1 MRSEHPKEI
10 YKQSGVKWKSFSIT
24 IVTAILILMTYS
36 GLLPVIEGAEMENV
50 VSIHSST
57 DSLKLIYKDVDASK
71 FPCIVSLVTVTNDIG
86 FIVDKLDENNF
97 EVREDNVRELPI
109 EVVELFDPDIDVN
122 VVLTIDQSNS
132 MRGQP
137 IRDAKAAASIF
148 VELMQSKDQSAIV
161 SFASQSR
168 TTHPFSNDKNS
179 LIAAISGIN
188 VMGGTAIFDALIY
201 SAELT
206 KSKLNNRVIILM
218 TDGGD
223 NSSQQTY
230 EEALNALVSL
240 KVRVFTIGLGLD
252 RNSSAEN
259 VLKNLAGATGGMYY
273 YSPSSSDLEEIYRA
287 ISMLLHH
294 RYRISYT
301 THNPAKDGTL
311 RHVRIDVIV
320 RNNTNSDTAS
330 YRAPYEVD
338 PVDPIDTVEP
348 IESDDPVFEVLP
360 NPFTPNDDGLND
372 RTEFRQRNGVP
383 LNWGISIMDRYGRMI
398 KWVNKEE
405 RYWDG
410 KDETGQIMNPGC
422 YLYIISNGDHVF
434 HRGLIQL
441 IR

>member
-1 MRSEHPKEI
+1 MTSSGRPVATIIALDDYSHVNTRLKQYEAYKNRKGVEIAKQLVLAKIEAQTQMLKKYRLEGFETLSVPRKEQIALLHGENVDKIRNKLHGVEAKYSQHYFGQIVALFPKELRKNWKGRKGFRA
-10 YKQSGVKWKSFSIT
+10 YDELNNLFNVCYDYLKWK
-24 IVTAILILMTYS
+24 
-36 GLLPVIEGAEMENV
+36 
-50 VSIHSST
+50 
-57 DSLKLIYKDVDASK
+57 
-71 FPCIVSLVTVTNDIG
+71 
-86 FIVDKLDENNF
+86 
-97 EVREDNVRELPI
+97 
-109 EVVELFDPDIDVN
+109 
-122 VVLTIDQSNS
+122 
-132 MRGQP
+132 
-137 IRDAKAAASIF
+137 IF
-148 VELMQSKDQSAIV
+148 
-161 SFASQSR
+161 R
-168 TTHPFSNDKNS
+168 S
-179 LIAAISGIN
+179 LI
-188 VMGGTAIFDALIY
+188 
-201 SAELT
+201 
-206 KSKLNNRVIILM
+206 KSKLEPFLGFLHGIQENRP
-218 TDGGD
+218 
-223 NSSQQTY
+223 S
-230 EEALNALVSL
+230 LVC
-240 KVRVFTIGLGLD
+240 
-252 RNSSAEN
+252 
-259 VLKNLAGATGGMYY
+259 
-273 YSPSSSDLEEIYRA
+273 DLEEIYRA